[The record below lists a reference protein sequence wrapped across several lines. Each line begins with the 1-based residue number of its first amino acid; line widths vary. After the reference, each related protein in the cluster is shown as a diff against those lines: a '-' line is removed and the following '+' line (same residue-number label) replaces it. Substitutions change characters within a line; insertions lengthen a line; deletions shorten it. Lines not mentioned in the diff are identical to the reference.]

1 MTFGSAPGKKINIV
15 QYIKQSYVLYLF
27 LLPAVVYV
35 FIFNYIPMY
44 GVQIAFKNFRAVQG
58 IWGSPWVGLTHFR
71 RFFASPDLLMII
83 GNTVGIS
90 LYSLVVGFPIPIILA
105 LMLNYVRP
113 LALKKTIQTV
123 SYAPFFIS
131 TVVVAGLLYLLLS
144 PNSGV
149 LNSFRKSF
157 GMSPIFYLAQP
168 KYFKTIYVLA
178 NVWQH
183 AGWGSIIYIAALS
196 GVSQELHEA
205 AISDGATKLQRI
217 WHIDLPSIRPTIV
230 ILLILRIGQIMNV
243 GFEMTFLLQN
253 PMNIESSEVISTYVY
268 KIGLLNIQYG
278 YAAAVG
284 LFNNVI
290 NLFFLVF
297 ANRIAKKLTESS
309 LW

>member
-1 MTFGSAPGKKINIV
+1 MVLSNKSSVEKFL
-15 QYIKQSYVLYLF
+15 QYMKNSYVLYLF
-27 LLPAVVYV
+27 LLPAVAYI

-44 GVQIAFKNFRAVQG
+44 GVQIAFKNFKAARG
-58 IWGSPWVGLTHFR
+58 IWGSPWVGLVNFQK
-71 RFFASPDLLMII
+71 FLSSPDIWNIL

-90 LYSLVVGFPIPIILA
+90 LYSLIVGFPVPIILA
-105 LMLNYVRP
+105 LMLNYIRP
-113 LALKKTIQTV
+113 LSLKKTIQTV

-131 TVVVAGLLYLLLS
+131 TVVIAGLLYLLLS
-144 PNSGV
+144 PNAGV

-157 GMSPIFYLAQP
+157 GLDSVFFLAQP
-168 KYFKTIYVLA
+168 NLFKTIYVLA
-178 NVWQH
+178 NVWQN

-217 WHIDLPSIRPTIV
+217 WHIDLPSIQPTII

-243 GFEMTFLLQN
+243 GFEMTYLLQN
-253 PMNIESSEVISTYVY
+253 PMNINSSEVIATYVY
-268 KIGLLNIQYG
+268 KVGLLNIQYG

-290 NLFFLVF
+290 NLAFLVF
-297 ANRIAKKLTESS
+297 ANRIAKKVTESS